1 MGRGEERARRTS
13 GRRGS
18 RASAARVAAAGLVRE
33 VRARDGRVKDV
44 ARGSAALAGLSER
57 DRDLAMRLACGVVA
71 TSGRLDEV
79 MGSHLTGRAH
89 LEPRVRDA
97 LRVSCFELLYLSTPA
112 SVAVDQGVELVRARS
127 PRAAGLA
134 NAVLRRVAE
143 EDRPR
148 VEAARRRLE
157 GHVTGDAAAA
167 GPAAAGDAA
176 AAGPAAAGDA
186 ADADDLAD
194 LALVSGLPD
203 WLVRELVGA
212 VGLPAA
218 RRACLDE
225 LEPAP
230 VYVRANP
237 MNLSPD
243 EAPARL
249 AGLGLGPR
257 RVEDTDVYLLERPG
271 ALASS
276 GLVQQAAVVPADL
289 AAQLVALVAAPRPGA
304 TVLEV
309 GQGRGTKSLLLEASA
324 LAGGGVADILG
335 VDSEAFKCRVSRRRM
350 GAARLSDHV
359 SSLVLDAR
367 ELGGKEAPAG
377 VATGY
382 DLVFVDA
389 PCSGSGTMRRHP
401 EIAWSLARASV
412 EPGGPEGTAAPG
424 CSAVSGDLEHAAV
437 PGGPEGAAVSGC
449 AGGLAPL
456 PALQLQILTAAAARV
471 RPGGELVYA
480 TCSFLPQEN
489 ADVVDAFLGTDEG
502 ADFELAPVC
511 EAWGVRRMGE
521 EGQRLLRSFSD
532 GGTFLSLPGKWG
544 CDLHF
549 CARMVRRG
557 Q

>member
-1 MGRGEERARRTS
+1 M
-13 GRRGS
+13 
-18 RASAARVAAAGLVRE
+18 
-33 VRARDGRVKDV
+33 KDV

-79 MGSHLTGRAH
+79 MGSHLTGRVH

-157 GHVTGDAAAA
+157 GHDTAGPAAAGLAAAGPAAA

-176 AAGPAAAGDA
+176 
-186 ADADDLAD
+186 ADDLAD

-243 EAPARL
+243 EAPVCL
-249 AGLGLGPR
+249 AELGLGPR

-276 GLVQQAAVVPADL
+276 GLVLEAAVVPADL

-309 GQGRGTKSLLLEASA
+309 GQGRGTKSLLLEAAA

-350 GAARLSDHV
+350 GAAHLSDHV

-389 PCSGSGTMRRHP
+389 PCSGSGTMRRHS

-412 EPGGPEGTAAPG
+412 EPGGSEGAAVSRY
-424 CSAVSGDLEHAAV
+424 SAVSGDPEDSAA
-437 PGGPEGAAVSGC
+437 PSGS
-449 AGGLAPL
+449 GGLAPL

-532 GGTFLSLPGKWG
+532 GGTFLSLPGKWA

>member
-44 ARGSAALAGLSER
+44 ARGSAALAGLPER

-148 VEAARRRLE
+148 VEVARRRLV

-167 GPAAAGDAA
+167 GDAAAGD
-176 AAGPAAAGDA
+176 AAAGDA

-249 AGLGLGPR
+249 AELGLGPR

-276 GLVQQAAVVPADL
+276 GLVQEAAVVPADL

-309 GQGRGTKSLLLEASA
+309 GQGRGTKSLLLEAAA
-324 LAGGGVADILG
+324 LAGGGAADILG

-412 EPGGPEGTAAPG
+412 EPGDPEGAAVPG
-424 CSAVSGDLEHAAV
+424 DPEGAAV
-437 PGGPEGAAVSGC
+437 PGGPEGAAVPGC

-489 ADVVDAFLGTDEG
+489 ADVLDAFLGTDEG

-511 EAWGVRRMGE
+511 EAWGVRRLGE
-521 EGQRLLRSFSD
+521 KGQRLLRSFSD
-532 GGTFLSLPGKWG
+532 RGTFLSLPGKWA

>member
-1 MGRGEERARRTS
+1 
-13 GRRGS
+13 
-18 RASAARVAAAGLVRE
+18 
-33 VRARDGRVKDV
+33 VKDV

-79 MGSHLTGRAH
+79 MGSHLTGGAH

-148 VEAARRRLE
+148 VEVARRRLE
-157 GHVTGDAAAA
+157 GHVTGDTAAA
-167 GPAAAGDAA
+167 GPAADGDAA
-176 AAGPAAAGDA
+176 V
-186 ADADDLAD
+186 DDLAD

-243 EAPARL
+243 EAPACL
-249 AGLGLGPR
+249 AELGLGPR

-276 GLVQQAAVVPADL
+276 GLVQEAAVIPADL

-309 GQGRGTKSLLLEASA
+309 GQGRGTKSLLLEAAA

-350 GAARLSDHV
+350 GAAHLSDHV

-401 EIAWSLARASV
+401 EIAWSLVRASV
-412 EPGGPEGTAAPG
+412 EPGGSEGAAVSRY
-424 CSAVSGDLEHAAV
+424 SAVSGD
-437 PGGPEGAAVSGC
+437 PEGSAAPSG

-532 GGTFLSLPGKWG
+532 GGTFLSLPGKWA

>member
-1 MGRGEERARRTS
+1 M
-13 GRRGS
+13 
-18 RASAARVAAAGLVRE
+18 
-33 VRARDGRVKDV
+33 KDV

-79 MGSHLTGRAH
+79 MGSHLTVRAH

-134 NAVLRRVAE
+134 NAVLHRVAE

-157 GHVTGDAAAA
+157 GHATGDVAAA
-167 GPAAAGDAA
+167 GPAAV
-176 AAGPAAAGDA
+176 GDA

-237 MNLSPD
+237 MNLSPG
-243 EAPARL
+243 EAPACL

-276 GLVQQAAVVPADL
+276 GLVQEAAVVPADL

-412 EPGGPEGTAAPG
+412 EPG
-424 CSAVSGDLEHAAV
+424 D
-437 PGGPEGAAVSGC
+437 PEGAAVPGC

-511 EAWGVRRMGE
+511 EAWGVRRLGE
-521 EGQRLLRSFSD
+521 KGQRLLRSFSD
-532 GGTFLSLPGKWG
+532 RGTFLSLPGKWA

>member
-127 PRAAGLA
+127 PRATGLA
-134 NAVLRRVAE
+134 NAVLRRVAK

-167 GPAAAGDAA
+167 GL
-176 AAGPAAAGDA
+176 AAAGDA
-186 ADADDLAD
+186 ADADGLAD

-203 WLVRELVGA
+203 WLVHELVGA

-249 AGLGLGPR
+249 VGLGLGPR

-309 GQGRGTKSLLLEASA
+309 GQGRGTKSLLLEAAA

-412 EPGGPEGTAAPG
+412 EPGGPEGTAAP
-424 CSAVSGDLEHAAV
+424 SGV
-437 PGGPEGAAVSGC
+437 
-449 AGGLAPL
+449 GGLAPL
-456 PALQLQILTAAAARV
+456 PALQLQILTAAATRV

-532 GGTFLSLPGKWG
+532 RGTFLSLPGKWA

>member
-18 RASAARVAAAGLVRE
+18 RASAARVAAADLVRE

-71 TSGRLDEV
+71 TGGRLDEV
-79 MGSHLTGRAH
+79 MGSHMTGRGH

-148 VEAARRRLE
+148 VEVARRRLE

-167 GPAAAGDAA
+167 GDAAAGDAV

-237 MNLSPD
+237 MNLSPG
-243 EAPARL
+243 EAPACL

-276 GLVQQAAVVPADL
+276 GLVQEAAVVPADL

-324 LAGGGVADILG
+324 LTGGGVADILG

-412 EPGGPEGTAAPG
+412 EPGDPEGAAVPG
-424 CSAVSGDLEHAAV
+424 CSAVPV
-437 PGGPEGAAVSGC
+437 GPEGAAVPEDAAVSGY

-456 PALQLQILTAAAARV
+456 PALQLQILKAAAARV

-532 GGTFLSLPGKWG
+532 GGTFLSLPGKWA

>member
-1 MGRGEERARRTS
+1 MGRGEERARRTY

-79 MGSHLTGRAH
+79 MGSHLTGRGH

-176 AAGPAAAGDA
+176 
-186 ADADDLAD
+186 DADDLAD

-203 WLVRELVGA
+203 WLVHELVGA

-249 AGLGLGPR
+249 AELGLGPR

-276 GLVQQAAVVPADL
+276 GLVQEAAVVPADL

-309 GQGRGTKSLLLEASA
+309 GQGRGTKSLLLEAAA

-350 GAARLSDHV
+350 RAARLSDHV

-377 VATGY
+377 VVTGY

-412 EPGGPEGTAAPG
+412 EPGDPEGAAAPG

-437 PGGPEGAAVSGC
+437 PGDPERAAAPSGV
-449 AGGLAPL
+449 GGLAPL
-456 PALQLQILTAAAARV
+456 PALQLQILTAAATRV

-511 EAWGVRRMGE
+511 EAWGVRRLGE
-521 EGQRLLRSFSD
+521 GGQRLLRSFSD
-532 GGTFLSLPGKWG
+532 GGTFLSLPGKWA

>member
-13 GRRGS
+13 GQRGS
-18 RASAARVAAAGLVRE
+18 RASAARVAATGLVRE

-134 NAVLRRVAE
+134 NAVLRRVAK

-194 LALVSGLPD
+194 IALVSGLPD

-237 MNLSPD
+237 MNLSPG
-243 EAPARL
+243 EAPACL

-276 GLVQQAAVVPADL
+276 GLVQEAAVVPADL

-309 GQGRGTKSLLLEASA
+309 GQGRGTKSLLLEAAA

-350 GAARLSDHV
+350 RAARLSDHV
-359 SSLVLDAR
+359 SSLALDAR

-412 EPGGPEGTAAPG
+412 EPG
-424 CSAVSGDLEHAAV
+424 D
-437 PGGPEGAAVSGC
+437 PEGAAAPSG

-511 EAWGVRRMGE
+511 EAWGVRRLGE
-521 EGQRLLRSFSD
+521 KGQRLLRSFSD
-532 GGTFLSLPGKWG
+532 RGTFLSLPGKWA

-549 CARMVRRG
+549 CARMVRRR

>member
-1 MGRGEERARRTS
+1 
-13 GRRGS
+13 
-18 RASAARVAAAGLVRE
+18 
-33 VRARDGRVKDV
+33 
-44 ARGSAALAGLSER
+44 
-57 DRDLAMRLACGVVA
+57 
-71 TSGRLDEV
+71 
-79 MGSHLTGRAH
+79 
-89 LEPRVRDA
+89 
-97 LRVSCFELLYLSTPA
+97 
-112 SVAVDQGVELVRARS
+112 
-127 PRAAGLA
+127 GLA

-148 VEAARRRLE
+148 VEVARRRLV

-167 GPAAAGDAA
+167 GDAAAGD
-176 AAGPAAAGDA
+176 AAAGDA

-249 AGLGLGPR
+249 AELGLGPR

-276 GLVQQAAVVPADL
+276 GLVQEAAVVPADL

-309 GQGRGTKSLLLEASA
+309 GQGRGTKSLLLEAAA
-324 LAGGGVADILG
+324 LAGGGAADILG

-412 EPGGPEGTAAPG
+412 EPGDPEGAAVPG
-424 CSAVSGDLEHAAV
+424 DPEGAAV
-437 PGGPEGAAVSGC
+437 PGGPEGAAVPGC

-489 ADVVDAFLGTDEG
+489 ADVLDAFLGTDEG

-511 EAWGVRRMGE
+511 EAWGVRRLGE
-521 EGQRLLRSFSD
+521 KGQRLLRSFSD
-532 GGTFLSLPGKWG
+532 RGTFLSLPGKWA

>member
-13 GRRGS
+13 GQRGS
-18 RASAARVAAAGLVRE
+18 RASVARVAAADLVRE

-79 MGSHLTGRAH
+79 MGSHLTGRGH

-112 SVAVDQGVELVRARS
+112 SVAVDLGVELVRARS

-148 VEAARRRLE
+148 VEVARRRLE
-157 GHVTGDAAAA
+157 GYVTGDAAAA
-167 GPAAAGDAA
+167 GD
-176 AAGPAAAGDA
+176 AAAGDA

-243 EAPARL
+243 EAPACL
-249 AGLGLGPR
+249 AELGLGPR

-276 GLVQQAAVVPADL
+276 GLVQEAAVVPADL

-309 GQGRGTKSLLLEASA
+309 GQGRGTKSLLLEAAA

-350 GAARLSDHV
+350 GAAHLSDHV

-389 PCSGSGTMRRHP
+389 PWSCSGTMRRHP

-412 EPGGPEGTAAPG
+412 EPGGPKGAAVPG
-424 CSAVSGDLEHAAV
+424 CSAV
-437 PGGPEGAAVSGC
+437 PGGPEGAAVPEDAAVSGYT
-449 AGGLAPL
+449 GGLAPL
-456 PALQLQILTAAAARV
+456 PALQLQILTAAATRV

-511 EAWGVRRMGE
+511 EAWGVRRLGE
-521 EGQRLLRSFSD
+521 KGQRLLGSFSD
-532 GGTFLSLPGKWG
+532 RGTFLSLPGKWA

>member
-1 MGRGEERARRTS
+1 MTTLSPARIAAADILSNVRRRDARARDLLRTSAPVARLTPADRALATRLALGGVRTS
-13 GRRGS
+13 GVVDALLDAHLRRG
-18 RASAARVAAAGLVRE
+18 
-33 VRARDGRVKDV
+33 
-44 ARGSAALAGLSER
+44 
-57 DRDLAMRLACGVVA
+57 
-71 TSGRLDEV
+71 
-79 MGSHLTGRAH
+79 H

-148 VEAARRRLE
+148 VEVARRRLE

-167 GPAAAGDAA
+167 GDA

-203 WLVRELVGA
+203 WLVHELVGA

-249 AGLGLGPR
+249 AELGLGPR

-271 ALASS
+271 VLASS
-276 GLVQQAAVVPADL
+276 GLVQQTAVVPADL

-424 CSAVSGDLEHAAV
+424 CAAV
-437 PGGPEGAAVSGC
+437 PGGPEGTAAPSGV
-449 AGGLAPL
+449 GGLAPL

-521 EGQRLLRSFSD
+521 GGQRLLRSFSD
-532 GGTFLSLPGKWG
+532 GGTFLSLPGKWA

>member
-18 RASAARVAAAGLVRE
+18 RASAARVAATGLVRE

-176 AAGPAAAGDA
+176 
-186 ADADDLAD
+186 DADDLAD
-194 LALVSGLPD
+194 LALASGLPD
-203 WLVRELVGA
+203 WLVHELVGA

-249 AGLGLGPR
+249 AELGLGPR

-276 GLVQQAAVVPADL
+276 GLVQQAVVVPADL

-309 GQGRGTKSLLLEASA
+309 GQGRGTKSLLLEAAA
-324 LAGGGVADILG
+324 LAGGGAADILG

-412 EPGGPEGTAAPG
+412 EPGGPEG
-424 CSAVSGDLEHAAV
+424 
-437 PGGPEGAAVSGC
+437 AAVSGYV
-449 AGGLAPL
+449 GGLAPL
-456 PALQLQILTAAAARV
+456 PALQLQILTAAATRV

-511 EAWGVRRMGE
+511 EAWGVRRLGE
-521 EGQRLLRSFSD
+521 KGQRLLRSFSD
-532 GGTFLSLPGKWG
+532 RGTFLSLPGKWA

>member
-1 MGRGEERARRTS
+1 MGRGEERARRTY

-79 MGSHLTGRAH
+79 MGSHLTGRGH

-176 AAGPAAAGDA
+176 
-186 ADADDLAD
+186 DADDLAD

-203 WLVRELVGA
+203 WLVHELVGA

-249 AGLGLGPR
+249 AELGLGPR

-276 GLVQQAAVVPADL
+276 GLVQEAAVVPADL

-309 GQGRGTKSLLLEASA
+309 GQGRGTKSLLLEAAA

-350 GAARLSDHV
+350 RAARLSDHV

-412 EPGGPEGTAAPG
+412 EPGDPEGAAAPG

-437 PGGPEGAAVSGC
+437 PGDPERAAAPSGV
-449 AGGLAPL
+449 GGLAPL
-456 PALQLQILTAAAARV
+456 PALQLQILTAAATRV

-511 EAWGVRRMGE
+511 EAWGVRRLGE
-521 EGQRLLRSFSD
+521 GGQRLLRSFSD
-532 GGTFLSLPGKWG
+532 GGTFLSLPGKWA

>member
-157 GHVTGDAAAA
+157 VHVT
-167 GPAAAGDAA
+167 GDAA

-276 GLVQQAAVVPADL
+276 GLVQEAVVVPADL

-324 LAGGGVADILG
+324 LTGGGVADILG

-412 EPGGPEGTAAPG
+412 EPGGPEGAAAP
-424 CSAVSGDLEHAAV
+424 SG
-437 PGGPEGAAVSGC
+437 

-511 EAWGVRRMGE
+511 EAWGVRRIGE

-532 GGTFLSLPGKWG
+532 RGTFLSLPGKWA